1 MSDIVLVAIITGGFG
16 LITMFVNRWF
26 KKMDEKLDQY
36 HKAVNGKMDELLQV
50 TGEAEK
56 AKGVKEGRDELK
68 NEQKDIDN
76 NKV

>member
-26 KKMDEKLDQY
+26 KKMDEKIDKY
-36 HKAVNGKMDELLQV
+36 HAEVNGHMQKLLKV

-56 AKGVKEGRDELK
+56 AKGNKEGRTELK
-68 NEQKDIDN
+68 NEQEDIDN
-76 NKV
+76 NKK